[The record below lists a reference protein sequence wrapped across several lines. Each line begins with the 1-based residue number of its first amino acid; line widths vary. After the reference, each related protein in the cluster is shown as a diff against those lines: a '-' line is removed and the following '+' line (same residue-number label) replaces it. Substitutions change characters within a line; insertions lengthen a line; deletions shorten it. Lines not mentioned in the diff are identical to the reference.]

1 MSGTR
6 MSVPPKFPSNAP
18 TVLSNGRLYNGL
30 LSTGKSLHF
39 VYIMYPTSKLEHR
52 HFIVSK
58 DYVFLRIGSFAI
70 VSKIYYGIQGWKN
83 PLVRSPWRVPYAVG
97 RVEILTVSNVNY

>member
-18 TVLSNGRLYNGL
+18 TVLSNGRLYNRL
-30 LSTGKSLHF
+30 LSTGKSFHF

-70 VSKIYYGIQGWKN
+70 VSKIIN
-83 PLVRSPWRVPYAVG
+83 RSRAGKIHSPAQHG
-97 RVEILTVSNVNY
+97 ECLML